1 MIMVLV
7 MNDDDFIDFDEKL
20 YALIQGYLNVEL
32 NDDQKT
38 FNKFCKFRN
47 KIVDFIHKINEEN
60 TDDRNI

>member
-1 MIMVLV
+1 
-7 MNDDDFIDFDEKL
+7 MNDDDFMDFDEKL

-47 KIVDFIHKINEEN
+47 KIVEFIHKTNKESTN
-60 TDDRNI
+60 DQWS

>member
-1 MIMVLV
+1 MIMVLA
-7 MNDDDFIDFDEKL
+7 MNDDDFIYFDEKL

-47 KIVDFIHKINEEN
+47 KIVEFIDKTNKEN
-60 TDDRNI
+60 TDD

>member
-1 MIMVLV
+1 

-47 KIVDFIHKINEEN
+47 KIVEFIDKTNKEN
-60 TDDRNI
+60 TDD

>member
-1 MIMVLV
+1 

-32 NDDQKT
+32 NADQKT

-47 KIVDFIHKINEEN
+47 KIVDFIDKINEEN
-60 TDDRNI
+60 TDD

>member
-1 MIMVLV
+1 MIMVLA

-32 NDDQKT
+32 NADQKT

-47 KIVDFIHKINEEN
+47 KIVDFIDKINEEN